1 MHGQCEILWSSRSS
15 FTCFSSGFETKR
27 SQTFCNSSLM
37 VSLVECL
44 GQNPFHPNFNV
55 FTDDMCTFHY
65 QVSNFRFSVHT
76 TGFIL
81 LFYMLVILGIM
92 FREFKFRNIM
102 S

>member
-1 MHGQCEILWSSRSS
+1 MFINKVCEKSLFNNIRMSMCSS
-15 FTCFSSGFETKR
+15 
-27 SQTFCNSSLM
+27 
-37 VSLVECL
+37 
-44 GQNPFHPNFNV
+44 V
-55 FTDDMCTFHY
+55 FKVYTDGMCTFHY
-65 QVSNFRFSVHT
+65 QVSDFRFSVHT